1 MFMKTCSVVVWVKGS
16 IYDDAS
22 FKVSSKVFSV
32 WLEKEMTLQEV

>member
-16 IYDDAS
+16 IYGDAS
-22 FKVSSKVFSV
+22 FKVSSKVSSV